1 MNKPSGYDGTKAAS
15 FGFNGP
21 SAGPQ
26 VLGIVSAVVGRTKD
40 NSKEKITLSFD
51 IAKGEFKNFYRDL
64 SDKHGKDCFLK
75 YDQLT
80 EGEKS
85 LPYFKGMIT
94 AIEESNAGFTFNFDE
109 KTLTRKLVGA
119 MLQEKHYIN
128 KLGAK
133 KSILKV
139 AFLCSIAKA
148 ESGTLKTPDP
158 EFPEDDNSFNS
169 NANNQSNQGL
179 LPEEDLPF

>member
-1 MNKPSGYDGTKAAS
+1 MNKPTGYDGAKTAS
-15 FGFNGP
+15 FGFNNP
-21 SAGPQ
+21 SAGPY
-26 VLGIVSAVVGRTKD
+26 VLGVAAAILGRTKD
-40 NSKEKITLSFD
+40 GSKEKITLSLD
-51 IAKGEFKNFYRDL
+51 IAKGDFKNFYRDL
-64 SDKHGKDCFLK
+64 SDKQGKDCFLK

-94 AIEESNAGFTFNFDE
+94 AIEESNQGFVFNFDE

-128 KLGAK
+128 KLSQR
-133 KSILKV
+133 KSILKI
-139 AFLCSIAKA
+139 AFLCSVAKA
-148 ESGTLKTPDP
+148 ESGTLKIPEP
-158 EFPEDDNSFNS
+158 EFPDDI
-169 NANNQSNQGL
+169 NQSQGSSQQSNHNG